1 MNKFEK
7 KIFFIGAGPGNADLI
22 TRAGWNAL
30 SNSEVIF
37 YDALID
43 FDSFFKASP
52 KAKWINV
59 GKRASKV
66 SIEQDFIGRLLVNY
80 SKKHK
85 RIARLKGGDP
95 SIFGR
100 VAEEINEIRKYQIPY
115 EIIPGVTAAF
125 SAAADLSVSLSKR
138 NVARSI
144 SFITPSVNPASTKKN
159 NWVKTAI
166 NSDTVVFYMAGRE
179 RKKIAQEL
187 IKNGKNPFVPVA
199 VIENASSKEGIKK
212 ISTLQDLSN
221 VDDPIL
227 DGPVC
232 LIIGHVLSDSHLH
245 DNEVLKKLR
254 QMTN

>member
-7 KIFFIGAGPGNADLI
+7 KIFFIGAGPGNAELI
-22 TRAGWNAL
+22 TRAGWKAL

-43 FDSFFKASP
+43 FDSFFQASP

-59 GKRASKV
+59 GKRANKI

-80 SKKHK
+80 SKKHY

-100 VAEEINEIRKYQIPY
+100 VSEEINEIRKHRIPF
-115 EIIPGVTAAF
+115 EIIPGVTAAL

-138 NVARSI
+138 NIARSI
-144 SFITPSVNPASTKKN
+144 SFITTSVNPASTKKN
-159 NWVKTAI
+159 NWIKTAI

-187 IKNGKNPFVPVA
+187 IKNGKNPSVPVA
-199 VIENASSKEGIKK
+199 VVENASSKDGKKK

-221 VDDPIL
+221 VDDPVL

-232 LIIGHVLSDSHLH
+232 LIIGNVLSDSQFC
-245 DNEVLKKLR
+245 NEEIYKNLK
-254 QMTN
+254 QMSN